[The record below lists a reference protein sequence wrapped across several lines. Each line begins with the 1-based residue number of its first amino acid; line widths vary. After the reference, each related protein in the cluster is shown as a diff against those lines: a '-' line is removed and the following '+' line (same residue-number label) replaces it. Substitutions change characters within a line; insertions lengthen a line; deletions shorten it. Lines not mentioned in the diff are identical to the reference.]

1 MNSFKGFE
9 NIIMWHLAWGSGP
22 MSISIVCINK
32 KKKNSKRNGKDNY
45 QSATNKQGKQWGLV
59 CIIYKI
65 VNLNFIFNSLKYVL
79 HNIYFH
85 SEESLGRWL
94 YFVACIH
101 KLVFS
106 VSSSSKYSQIIV
118 KYFQKVGGDIVKQVS
133 FINLDIHD
141 ITAY

>member
-1 MNSFKGFE
+1 M
-9 NIIMWHLAWGSGP
+9 
-22 MSISIVCINK
+22 
-32 KKKNSKRNGKDNY
+32 
-45 QSATNKQGKQWGLV
+45 NKQGKQWDLV

-85 SEESLGRWL
+85 SEESLGRWF

-106 VSSSSKYSQIIV
+106 TSSSSKYSQIVV
-118 KYFQKVGGDIVKQVS
+118 KYFQKVGEEIVKQVS

-141 ITAY
+141 ITA